1 MLFPITLS
9 IPKEKI
15 CDINDIN
22 IQKTK
27 ILSNLIPG
35 NISTYIYN
43 TEQEYYN
50 EYQQSYFAINKKKR
64 WMGLFTPL

>member
-1 MLFPITLS
+1 MLFPITFS

-15 CDINDIN
+15 CDIS

-35 NISTYIYN
+35 NVTTYIYN

-50 EYQQSYFAINKKKR
+50 EYQQSYFAITTKKR